1 MGAFNVSLRV
11 VPSVPWMDAGM
22 LDLAGFDLESPWVS
36 VYDLP
41 LAVLELSTRP
51 RTVLVRASIR
61 TLGELVALS
70 HDDILAMTMMGA
82 TSYVE
87 IVLALDRFGVRLRD
101 DERSNQV
108 PLRRDVQRA
117 MWERCT

>member
-1 MGAFNVSLRV
+1 MSLRV
-11 VPSVPWMDAGM
+11 VPSVPWMDAGL
-22 LDLAGFDLESPWVS
+22 LDLAGFDLESPWVP

-61 TLGELVALS
+61 TLGELVALG

>member
-11 VPSVPWMDAGM
+11 IPSVPRMDAGL
-22 LDLAGFDLESPWVS
+22 LDLAGFDLESPWVP

-61 TLGELVALS
+61 TLGELVALRA
-70 HDDILAMTMMGA
+70 DDILAMTMMGA

-101 DERSNQV
+101 DEWSNQV

-117 MWERCT
+117 MLERCT

>member
-1 MGAFNVSLRV
+1 
-11 VPSVPWMDAGM
+11 MDAGM

-61 TLGELVALS
+61 TLGELVALRD
-70 HDDILAMTMMGA
+70 DDILAMTMMGA

-101 DERSNQV
+101 DEWSDQV

-117 MWERCT
+117 MSERST